1 MKRMKHALFF
11 VWCLMLLIP
20 FSAAAQQ
27 GKTYTVSVV
36 PQVRAAVVYE
46 RWSPFV
52 RMLSKELGVKL
63 KIKTY
68 ASIPDFE
75 EALMR
80 GEPDFAFMNPYHL
93 VMTQKKARYIPL
105 VRNNKSLV
113 GILVA
118 KKNGPVQSARD
129 LDGKKI
135 AFPAPNAF
143 AASLY
148 MRALLKEKEKI
159 NFTPSYVKTHS
170 NVYRHVKLGTAD
182 AGGGVNRTLNKQPRG
197 VKNAL
202 AIIYRTPGS
211 APHPFAAHKRV
222 PKSLRKS
229 MTRAILEL
237 ASDPANKKMMGNVQ
251 LPRPKKANYRKDYLP
266 LKKLGLEKYVK

>member
-1 MKRMKHALFF
+1 MKRMRHALFF
-11 VWCLMLLIP
+11 VWCLTLLIP

-36 PQVRAAVVYE
+36 PQVRASVIYQ

-52 RMLSKELGVKL
+52 KKLSKELGITL

-75 EALMR
+75 EGLLR

-93 VMTQKKARYIPL
+93 VMTQKKNPYIPL

-118 KKNGPVQSARD
+118 KKNGPVQSVRD
-129 LDGKKI
+129 LDGKKV

-148 MRALLKEKEKI
+148 MRALLTEKEKI

-170 NVYRHVKLGTAD
+170 NVYRHVKLGA
-182 AGGGVNRTLNKQPRG
+182 AAGGGGVNRTLNKQPKG
-197 VKNAL
+197 VKNSL
-202 AIIYRTPGS
+202 SVIYKTPGS
-211 APHPFAAHKRV
+211 APHPFAAHSRV
-222 PKSLRKS
+222 PKRLRKN
-229 MTRAILEL
+229 MANTILAI
-237 ASDPANKKMMGNVQ
+237 ASDPSNKKMMVNIQ
-251 LPRPKKANYRKDYLP
+251 LPNPKKANYKNDYLP

>member
-1 MKRMKHALFF
+1 MRQMRYALFF
-11 VWCLMLLIP
+11 VWSLVLLVP
-20 FSAAAQQ
+20 ASAAARQ

-52 RMLSKELGVKL
+52 KKLSKELGITL

-75 EALMR
+75 EGLMR

-93 VMTQKKARYIPL
+93 VMTRKNDRYIPL

-113 GILVA
+113 GILVS
-118 KKNGPVQSARD
+118 KKNGPVQSVRD
-129 LDGKKI
+129 LVGGKI

-148 MRALLKEKEKI
+148 MRALLTEKEKI
-159 NFTPSYVKTHS
+159 KFTPSYVKTHS
-170 NVYRHVKLGTAD
+170 NVYRHAKLGTAD

-211 APHPFAAHKRV
+211 APHPFAAPPRV
-222 PKSLRKS
+222 PKRLRKN
-229 MTRAILEL
+229 MTNTILAI
-237 ASDPANKKMMGNVQ
+237 ASDPANKKMMSNVQ
-251 LPRPKKANYRKDYLP
+251 MPRPKKANYRKDYLP